1 MDQMMDTEGT
11 RRVRASKERILREQ
25 ERLLEQLEKSEKT
38 KQMIYIVLLFGVMLS
53 IGTPPEAQ
61 KLILGMLLLVFLGS
75 LAYKSP
81 HQIELEREYKEVSHT
96 ISLLEE
102 KVNEDDP
109 HKEVTLEIPAS
120 FQLSLPTAQNRQGR
134 RQQRKKGDRPIEQ
147 SRNKGNEQ
155 GTGREHN
162 KKSNQSQKGAT
173 DKPKAKN
180 NQKKEA
186 GPESDSQGKTAREDD
201 KAQKNSRKRRKPRKK
216 KN

>member
-11 RRVRASKERILREQ
+11 RRVRASKERILLEQ

-96 ISLLEE
+96 MNLLEQ
-102 KVNEDDP
+102 KVDEDDP

-134 RQQRKKGDRPIEQ
+134 RQQRKKGDRPKEQ
-147 SRNKGNEQ
+147 NRNKGNEQ
-155 GTGREHN
+155 N
-162 KKSNQSQKGAT
+162 KKSNQSQKNST
-173 DKPKAKN
+173 DKPKKAGN
-180 NQKKEA
+180 EQKK
-186 GPESDSQGKTAREDD
+186 DSVSSPKAQSKDQNEED
-201 KAQKNSRKRRKPRKK
+201 KGQKNSRKRRKPRKK